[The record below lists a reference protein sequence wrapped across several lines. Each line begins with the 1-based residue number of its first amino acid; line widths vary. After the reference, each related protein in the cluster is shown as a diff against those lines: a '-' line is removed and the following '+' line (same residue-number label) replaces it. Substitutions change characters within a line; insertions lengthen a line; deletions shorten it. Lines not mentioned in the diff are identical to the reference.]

1 MRTQELPAQDTD
13 TAASV
18 ALSGNKPAVGS
29 YEFAVI
35 PLLNGARVY
44 SVRSKSVKG
53 ARHVTDLAR
62 ATCTCLAA
70 RFQRGTDRLCE
81 HQRLAVEFEAEQ
93 RELQEKMPAVT
104 ARLQTERT
112 GEKHLPRVPEM
123 TDDELRSVF
132 S

>member
-1 MRTQELPAQDTD
+1 MHL
-13 TAASV
+13 V
-18 ALSGNKPAVGS
+18 IPAV
-29 YEFAVI
+29 
-35 PLLNGARVY
+35 NGARLY
-44 SVRSKSVKG
+44 WVRSKSSPG
-53 ARHVTDLAR
+53 QRHVVDLAK
-62 ATCTCLAA
+62 ASCTCTYS

-123 TDDELRSVF
+123 SDQELREVF
-132 S
+132 R